1 MPFEAIPFSL
11 DSNEKSPAIRRT
23 TQRSVLL
30 IGASLFAFVG
40 MPSAAYAQ
48 NECGV
53 ASGDTV
59 ECPPSG
65 NPYPTGISYPTA
77 VSDLTVV
84 LDPTDNITNTVR
96 VRSTATDVD
105 LRIQGGTNTHIS
117 TTASGAPGV
126 DISSSAGTVYASLDV
141 VSTTGSS
148 AVGVSANSSDN
159 TTVLVHNVTT
169 TGKYS
174 DGIHATV
181 TGPTGGESQPGIF
194 ITSGSI
200 STSGKYSDGIDARN
214 PLGTVSVTSTS
225 IQTTGAGSRGI
236 NIDSDGYA
244 TVISGTV
251 STTGNPNAVPGG
263 TAAVGIN
270 VNADGGV
277 NITSGTVTTTGT
289 GATGID
295 ANSKYGSI
303 TIGSTTVSTS
313 GNGADGIDAFGG
325 KYGTVTITSGT
336 VTTHGTDSQGIY
348 VNGSNQVTVTSGTVT
363 TFGNNSGGIVVHEGP
378 PALPPAPPGPP
389 GDTPAGADAAIGIPP
404 GVVINSTTMTT
415 HGNSSP
421 GIDGVSLDGYVEVN
435 SGSVHTY
442 GNYSTG
448 INAHAYD
455 TAQVT
460 STSVITGG
468 HDSIGINAY
477 AKYGTVTVTS
487 GTVLTNSYD
496 STGIRAY
503 SYSGNVTVTSG
514 SVTTH
519 GADSPGIQ
527 AGSDPYGY
535 YASTTTVHSTSVT
548 TTGINSDG
556 IEAFNSNLVI
566 VTSGTVSTSGGN
578 STGIV
583 ARQNVYD
590 PYVCSDCT
598 GIAGPAG
605 PSAPPVAG
613 PGVYVSSGSITTL
626 GANSLGID
634 AYSYNG
640 FVTVVSTG
648 TISTAGTSSPGIA
661 ALGDGDVNVTS
672 NIVTTGVTPGSTN
685 SPGIF
690 ALSGNGNVHVTS
702 TAVTTNGAS
711 SPGIEAYSIY
721 GTVSVTSGA
730 VTTHGTN
737 SGGIEARGYSD
748 VTVSST
754 GTVTTTGSGSTGIF
768 AYSKYDNVSV
778 TSATVTTTGA
788 TNSGGIV
795 AIAYDGG
802 NSTVTSGTVSTTGTN
817 STGIYNYAFG
827 GTATV
832 TSTTVTTQGAGSA
845 GIDEVALIGNAVVT
859 SGNVTTNGASSAGIA
874 VYATGNTTV
883 TSTGTVTTH
892 GLNSDGID
900 ATARGRVVV
909 TSNNIV
915 TTGNGSEGIYAT
927 ELGVGGTDIPG
938 GAAVLGPNG
947 GITITS
953 GNITTSGTGSTG
965 IDALAYGGD
974 TEVTSTGLISTTG
987 ASARGILAVS
997 SNGHVTVASNNVTTT
1012 GAGSTGIT
1020 ATGRTTVTVTSNNVT
1035 TSGAGAIGILARQTA
1050 APPPP
1055 VGTVPGAAEA
1065 LGPSG
1070 GISITSGNITTGG
1083 ANATGIDALAANG
1096 NVEIFST
1103 GTIATTGA
1111 SAVGILASS
1120 TTSSVLV
1127 DTGAVTTTGATS
1139 DAISVT
1145 SANASTSTITI
1156 RGLVQ
1161 ATNGFEV
1168 QANGGAATVN
1178 TTAAGTIRGAI
1189 DLTDNADRVNNAGLF
1204 DAIGTSLFGAGAD
1217 IFTNTG
1223 TVRSTN
1229 GAAVFAALEN
1239 FNNSGLVDLRDSAV
1253 GDTLNVTGA
1262 YVGSGAAHLGVDAN
1276 IQSAQADVLITGPAT
1291 GSTVLDVNLLGT
1303 PVFNLTGT
1311 LVVDATA
1318 GTSASAF
1325 TLSSTATSS
1334 PWVKLNLLFD
1344 APNNNFLLVGLP
1356 DQPVFE
1362 TVEQGEMLLNFW
1374 YQSADGV
1381 STQLEGAHDGVP
1393 PPEGGTTVTP
1403 LRGGGRF
1410 GGWVQGLTGDVHR
1423 DTSQSFTNGGNTTV
1437 FDTSYHQDFQGLQG
1451 GLDYQAGGA
1460 IVGVTFGIGKSDARF
1475 NTSFDELHIDGTNVG
1490 LYAAFNS
1497 GAFFFN
1503 ALGKVDWADVD
1514 SHPGA
1519 GISTSFNA
1527 TAWGLRGTA
1536 GFHFGDRLFAEPT
1549 VSLSWVNVDIDD
1561 YVSSGASVNFDHIHS
1576 LRGAAGVRFGAR
1588 LPAGHGTFTPFIG
1601 IQAVDEFKGNV
1612 RSNFTLGSTIALEQ
1626 DAPGTFGELS
1636 GGLNFSTGRL
1646 EAFVRGEVD
1655 FGSERDGL
1663 AGRAGLRLRF

>member
-11 DSNEKSPAIRRT
+11 DSNEKSPAFRRG

-30 IGASLFAFVG
+30 IGASLFAFTA

-48 NECGV
+48 NECGAAPV
-53 ASGDTV
+53 GGGTV

-65 NPYPTGISYPTA
+65 NPYATGISYPTA
-77 VSDLTVV
+77 VDDLTVV

-96 VRSTATDVD
+96 VRSTTPSVD
-105 LRIQGGTNTHIS
+105 LRIEGATNTHIG
-117 TTASGAPGV
+117 TTAPGAPGV

-148 AVGVSANSSDN
+148 AIGVNANSSDG
-159 TTVLVHNVTT
+159 TTVLVHNVST

-181 TGPTGGESQPGIF
+181 TGPSNSEGQPAVF
-194 ITSGSI
+194 VTSGTI
-200 STSGKYSDGIDARN
+200 STTGKYSDGIDARN
-214 PLGTVSVTSTS
+214 PLGSVYVTSTA
-225 IQTTGAGSRGI
+225 ITTSGAGSRGI
-236 NIDSDGYA
+236 SVTSDDYA
-244 TVISGTV
+244 TVVSGSV
-251 STTGNPNAVPGG
+251 STTGNPNPNPGG
-263 TAAVGIN
+263 TAAVGIDVTAN
-270 VNADGGV
+270 GGIS
-277 NITSGTVTTTGT
+277 ITSGSVTTTGI
-289 GATGID
+289 GATGIY
-295 ANSKYGSI
+295 ASAKYGSI
-303 TIGSTTVSTS
+303 TIASTTVSTT
-313 GNGADGIDAFGG
+313 GAGADGIDAYGG
-325 KYGTVTITSGT
+325 KYGNVTVTSGSVSTSGA
-336 VTTHGTDSQGIY
+336 GSAGIY
-348 VNGSNQVTVTSGTVT
+348 VTGAGVLTVTSGTVVT
-363 TFGNNSGGIVVHEGP
+363 VGNNSPGISVHQSGFSQAGPGDPPPCQGPQCYYTPPGIVGP
-378 PALPPAPPGPP
+378 GGPAAN
-389 GDTPAGADAAIGIPP
+389 IGTPP
-404 GVVINSTTMTT
+404 GVVINSTSMTT
-415 HGNSSP
+415 HGSHSP
-421 GIDGVSLDGYVEVN
+421 GIEGTSTDGYVDIH
-435 SGSVHTY
+435 SGTVHTY
-442 GNYSTG
+442 GDYSGG
-448 INAHAYD
+448 IIATAYD
-455 TAQVT
+455 TARVISTGNVT
-460 STSVITGG
+460 TEGDHST
-468 HDSIGINAY
+468 GIDAS
-477 AKYGTVTVTS
+477 AKYGNVTVTS
-487 GTVLTNSYD
+487 GGTVSTDGLGSLGIYAHTGGDGNVTVTSATVLTNSGD
-496 STGIRAY
+496 SGGIRAY
-503 SYSGNVTVTSG
+503 SYGGNVTVTSG

-527 AGSDPYGY
+527 AGADPYGY
-535 YASTTTVHSTSVT
+535 YSPIVTVHSTSVT
-548 TTGINSDG
+548 TTGADSDG
-556 IEAFNSNLVI
+556 IDAYSSNLVV
-566 VTSGTVSTSGGN
+566 VTSGTVSTSGAN
-578 STGIV
+578 STGIT
-583 ARQNVYD
+583 ARQEYTD
-590 PYVCSDCT
+590 KYIPDAQQ
-598 GIAGPAG
+598 IAGLAG
-605 PSAPPVAG
+605 PNAPPVAG

-626 GANSLGID
+626 GANSLGIA
-634 AYSYNG
+634 AYSQNG

-648 TISTAGTSSPGIA
+648 TISTAGASSPGILA
-661 ALGDGDVNVTS
+661 VAYEDVNVTS
-672 NIVTTGVTPGSTN
+672 NVITTGGSS
-685 SPGIF
+685 SPGVF
-690 ALSGNGNVHVTS
+690 ALAVNGNTHVTS
-702 TAVTTNGAS
+702 TAVTTNGS
-711 SPGIEAYSIY
+711 GSDGIDAYSIF

-730 VTTHGTN
+730 VTTHGSN
-737 SGGIEARGYSD
+737 STGIDAEAYSD
-748 VTVSST
+748 VTVTST
-754 GTVTTTGSGSTGIF
+754 GTVTTTGAGSVGIF

-778 TSATVTTTGA
+778 TSGTVTTTGA
-788 TNSGGIV
+788 SNADGII

-802 NSTVTSGTVSTTGTN
+802 NSTVTSGTVSTTGTG
-817 STGIYNYAFG
+817 STGIYAYAFAG
-827 GTATV
+827 NAVV
-832 TSTTVTTQGAGSA
+832 TSTTVTTQGATSA
-845 GIDEVALIGNAVVT
+845 GINTVALLGNTTVT
-859 SGNVTTNGASSAGIA
+859 SGNVTTNGATSAGIA
-874 VYATGNTTV
+874 SYATGNTTV

-892 GLNSDGID
+892 GINSDGID
-900 ATARGRVVV
+900 ATGRGTVTI

-927 ELGVGGTDIPG
+927 ELGGPGGGGAEIVG

-965 IDALAYGGD
+965 IDAFAYGGD
-974 TEVTSTGLISTTG
+974 VEITSTGAIATTG
-987 ASARGILAVS
+987 GSARGILAVS
-997 SNGHVTVASNNVTTT
+997 LNGHVTVDV
-1012 GAGSTGIT
+1012 
-1020 ATGRTTVTVTSNNVT
+1020 
-1035 TSGAGAIGILARQTA
+1035 
-1050 APPPP
+1050 
-1055 VGTVPGAAEA
+1055 
-1065 LGPSG
+1065 
-1070 GISITSGNITTGG
+1070 
-1083 ANATGIDALAANG
+1083 NG
-1096 NVEIFST
+1096 
-1103 GTIATTGA
+1103 
-1111 SAVGILASS
+1111 
-1120 TTSSVLV
+1120 
-1127 DTGAVTTTGATS
+1127 VTTTGATS
-1139 DAISVT
+1139 DAIAVT
-1145 SANASTSTITI
+1145 SATASTVTI

-1168 QANGGAATVN
+1168 QATGGATTVN
-1178 TTAAGTIRGAI
+1178 TTATGIIRGAI

-1204 DAIGTSLFGAGAD
+1204 DAIGTSLFGAGTD

-1223 TVRSTN
+1223 AVRSTN

-1262 YVGSGAAHLGVDAN
+1262 YVGSGSAHLGVDAN

-1318 GTSASAF
+1318 GTSSSAF

-1334 PWVKLNLLFD
+1334 PFVKLNLLFD

-1362 TVEQGEMLLNFW
+1362 TIEQGEMLLNFW

-1381 STQLEGAHDGVP
+1381 SAQLEGAHDGVP

-1423 DTSQSFTNGGNTTV
+1423 DTSQSFTNGGNTSV

-1460 IVGVTFGIGKSDARF
+1460 VIGATFGIGKSDARF
-1475 NTSFDELHIDGTNVG
+1475 NTSFNQVHIDGTNVG
-1490 LYAAFNS
+1490 IYAAFNS

-1527 TAWGLRGTA
+1527 TAWGLRGTM

-1561 YVSSGASVNFDHIHS
+1561 YVSGGAAVSFDNIHS